1 MIAVA
6 DLIHVDSR
14 SVVTV
19 PDDHPFALGHPDW
32 APFDP
37 ETSAE
42 VTEDSDPFAEPE
54 DEDPAPKTRRK

>member
-1 MIAVA
+1 MA

-32 APFDP
+32 APFAP
-37 ETSAE
+37 ETPAG

>member
-6 DLIHVDSR
+6 DLIHVESR

-37 ETSAE
+37 ETPAG
-42 VTEDSDPFAEPE
+42 VIEDSDPFAEPE

>member
-6 DLIHVDSR
+6 DLIHVESR

-32 APFDP
+32 APFDD
-37 ETSAE
+37 ETPAG

-54 DEDPAPKTRRK
+54 DETPTPKTRRK